1 MTKSLILISIIVFVV
16 IELIYFQ
23 LAKRF
28 HITDH
33 PNNRSS
39 HTAITIRG
47 GGVIFPIAFL
57 FYQFYFGIAPLYF
70 LSGLFLISI
79 ISFADDISQ
88 VNSKLRLAIHLMAV
102 SLLFYQLN
110 LFYLSWYLMF
120 FAFFFAIGTIN
131 AINFMDGING
141 ITGGYGILVLATLW
155 TINRT
160 VISFTDSSLLL
171 MIILAV
177 AVFNLFNFRKKAVCF
192 AGDVGS
198 VSLGFIIVYFILS
211 LILKTHNFNY
221 ILLLLIYGLDV
232 VSTIVF
238 RMLRKENVLEAH
250 RSHFYQY
257 LYNNMG
263 ISQLLVSSIYIF
275 LQFLVNLILIFSGIE
290 STWLMILVIVLSGIV
305 FVKLRFEFEGT
316 KKLLGLY

>member
-1 MTKSLILISIIVFVV
+1 MTFSLILISIIVFIV
-16 IELIYFQ
+16 IELLYFQ

-28 HITDH
+28 QITDH
-33 PNNRSS
+33 PNDRSS
-39 HTAITIRG
+39 HTSVTIRG

-57 FYQFYFGIAPLYF
+57 FYQLYFNIAPIYF
-70 LSGLFLISI
+70 LSGLLLISI
-79 ISFADDISQ
+79 ISFADDIRP
-88 VNSKLRLAIHLMAV
+88 VDNKLRLILHLIAV
-102 SLLFYQLN
+102 TLLFYQLG
-110 LFYLSWYLMF
+110 LFVLPWYLML

-141 ITGGYGILVLATLW
+141 ITGGYGILTLMTLW
-155 TINRT
+155 IINHSVT
-160 VISFTDSSLLL
+160 TFTDSNLLL
-171 MIILAV
+171 VIILAV

-198 VSLGFIIVYFILS
+198 VSLGFIVVYFILS
-211 LILKTHNFNY
+211 LILKTQNFNY
-221 ILLLLIYGLDV
+221 ILLLLVYGLDV
-232 VSTIVF
+232 VSTIAF

-257 LYNNMG
+257 LYNNKG
-263 ISQLLVSSIYIF
+263 ISQLLVSSIYISTQ
-275 LQFLVNLILIFSGIE
+275 LLINLLLIFSGIE
-290 STWLMILVIVLSGIV
+290 STWLMLVIIMVSGIV